1 MAKIKDYECKYASYN
16 RLTPEVVAPL
26 GLKIPDLYC
35 KAEDLAKVA
44 VHIKK
49 ENGYQYCSL
58 PYDTAVHAE
67 NLGAPIQY
75 DESPLGPRKAED
87 LLDEPLEFLNLPPL
101 DPSKGRLSEILR
113 ACTLLK
119 DQGEIPVLEIRGLFD
134 VMNSLIDIPKVIMA
148 LTRKGEIEQI
158 AEKMRKDIITYFK
171 AAEEAGCTFFMYS
184 DASAGVSLIGPRF
197 SKKVAESFTLPLIKE
212 WMEVMGDQCVLQVCP
227 KTSFLLTG
235 LDMAEWKYKT
245 TDKDKTYF
253 EAYLSDPEIRLT
265 GQRCSRE
272 ISHSSGGRINYLELV

>member
-49 ENGYQYCSL
+49 ENGYPYCSL

-87 LLDEPLEFLNLPPL
+87 LLDKPLGFLDLPPL
-101 DPSKGRLSEILR
+101 DPSKGRLSKYCEH
-113 ACTLLK
+113 A
-119 DQGEIPVLEIRGLFD
+119 
-134 VMNSLIDIPKVIMA
+134 
-148 LTRKGEIEQI
+148 
-158 AEKMRKDIITYFK
+158 
-171 AAEEAGCTFFMYS
+171 
-184 DASAGVSLIGPRF
+184 RF
-197 SKKVAESFTLPLIKE
+197 SKTKGKSRCLRFAVS
-212 WMEVMGDQCVLQVCP
+212 
-227 KTSFLLTG
+227 LT
-235 LDMAEWKYKT
+235 
-245 TDKDKTYF
+245 
-253 EAYLSDPEIRLT
+253 
-265 GQRCSRE
+265 
-272 ISHSSGGRINYLELV
+272 

>member
-1 MAKIKDYECKYASYN
+1 M
-16 RLTPEVVAPL
+16 
-26 GLKIPDLYC
+26 
-35 KAEDLAKVA
+35 
-44 VHIKK
+44 
-49 ENGYQYCSL
+49 
-58 PYDTAVHAE
+58 
-67 NLGAPIQY
+67 
-75 DESPLGPRKAED
+75 
-87 LLDEPLEFLNLPPL
+87 
-101 DPSKGRLSEILR
+101 
-113 ACTLLK
+113 
-119 DQGEIPVLEIRGLFD
+119 LEIRGLFD

-148 LTRKGEIEQI
+148 LTRKGKSSRLPRRCERILLHILRQLKKQAVHSLCIAMLPQASSYRTEIFQESGGV
-158 AEKMRKDIITYFK
+158 IT
-171 AAEEAGCTFFMYS
+171 
-184 DASAGVSLIGPRF
+184 I
-197 SKKVAESFTLPLIKE
+197 PLIKE